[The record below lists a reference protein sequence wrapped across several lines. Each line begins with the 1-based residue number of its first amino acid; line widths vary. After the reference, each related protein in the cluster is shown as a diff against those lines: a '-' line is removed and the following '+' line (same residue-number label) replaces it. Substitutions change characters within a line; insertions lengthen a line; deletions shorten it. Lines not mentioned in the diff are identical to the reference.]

1 MLQIQS
7 LIPTYFDENK
17 VRNSEIW
24 NQAVHFQK
32 NQQVEIVAP
41 SGSGKTSLIHFLYG
55 MRHDYKGKILI
66 GQQTITDAGVDELA
80 LIRQSKLSV
89 VFQDLRLFPQLTIE
103 DNLLLQNN
111 ITPFLSIEQIKELLN
126 RLGVISKWNQLA
138 RYCSYGEQQRIA
150 IVRALSK
157 PFDFLL
163 LDEPFSH
170 LDENNSLL
178 ALDLIREQV
187 KARNAALILADLN
200 KNHAFQPDVIYHL

>member
-1 MLQIQS
+1 MIQIQS

-24 NQAVHFQK
+24 NQTVHFQK
-32 NQQVEIVAP
+32 NQQVEIIAP

-55 MRHDYKGKILI
+55 MRYDYKGRILI
-66 GQQTITDAGVDELA
+66 GQQSVTDANADELA
-80 LIRQSKLSV
+80 VIRQSRLSV

-111 ITPFLSIEQIKELLN
+111 ITPFLPAEEIKELLN
-126 RLGVISKWNQLA
+126 RLGVSSKWNQLA
-138 RYCSYGEQQRIA
+138 KYCSYGEQQRIA

-170 LDENNSLL
+170 LDENNSVL
-178 ALDLIREQV
+178 ALELIREQV

>member
-66 GQQTITDAGVDELA
+66 DQQTITDAGVDELA

-103 DNLLLQNN
+103 DNLLLQKN